1 MISSI
6 TWQKPQQ
13 ARLLNGYKM
22 YSSPLPGSGAL
33 LESIVKIFEQLDEN
47 KKSGDNLPLGLIESF
62 KFAYAQRTKLGD
74 TFKSPYKSQMEKV
87 GCVFKRYML
96 FIRFI
101 SCIIQWYLILISPIY
116 LRYII
121 NTYNSALWRNTI
133 RWMVS
138 NNWPKNKFYE

>member
-101 SCIIQWYLILISPIY
+101 SCIIQ
-116 LRYII
+116 
-121 NTYNSALWRNTI
+121 
-133 RWMVS
+133 
-138 NNWPKNKFYE
+138 